1 MSNVAGKVQSV
12 NVGKPRQVEW
22 HGRIVETGIWKKPV
36 EGSVRIEG
44 VNLEG
49 DGQADLRVHGGPDKA
64 VYAYSAEDY
73 EWWSGELGRDLAPG
87 TFGENLT
94 VSGLDLAGALIGERW
109 SVGSA
114 VLEVSQ
120 PRLPCSKLGI
130 RMKDPDFRDRFDDA
144 GRFGT
149 YLRII
154 EEGSVAAG
162 NAVEVLSRP
171 DHDLTITELGRASP
185 HQTPETVN
193 KILSTPGVPASWT
206 DWAER
211 TRERS
216 SSR

>member
-1 MSNVAGKVQSV
+1 MSNAVGRVESV
-12 NVGKPRQVEW
+12 NVGLPRQVEW
-22 HGRIVETGIWKKPV
+22 HGRIVETAIWKEAV
-36 EGSVRIEG
+36 EGRVRIEG
-44 VNLEG
+44 VNLDG
-49 DGQADLRVHGGPDKA
+49 DGQADRRVHGGTDKA

-73 EWWSGELGRDLAPG
+73 EWWSRELGSDLDPG

-94 VSGLDLAGALIGERW
+94 VSGLDLSVALIGERW

-130 RMKDPDFRDRFDDA
+130 RMNDPAFPDRFEHE

-154 EEGSVAAG
+154 EEGQVATG
-162 NAVEVLSRP
+162 DPVEVLSKP

-185 HQTPETVN
+185 RPTPETVE
-193 KILSTPGVPASWT
+193 KILSTPGVPSSWT

-211 TRERS
+211 AQERS
-216 SSR
+216 NR